1 MEPITIVS
9 FTIQGDEKKSPAIL
23 TSHIVSPSFLLI
35 AKMLLSPK
43 FFPLTQPLNVPP
55 INRESVINGDEIK
68 GPKFVFHLI
77 TLSKMFKENILPVTV
92 ATYKL
97 PLSKTGE
104 EMVGPTSVTHRRD
117 GFAIGLELETPVL
130 WGFPLNIGQE
140 CTSRLKF
147 LISYL
152 FC

>member
-1 MEPITIVS
+1 
-9 FTIQGDEKKSPAIL
+9 
-23 TSHIVSPSFLLI
+23 
-35 AKMLLSPK
+35 MLLSPK
-43 FFPLTQPLNVPP
+43 FSPLTQPLNVPP

-117 GFAIGLELETPVL
+117 GLVIGLELETPVL
-130 WGFPLNIGQE
+130 CGFPLNIRQE
-140 CTSRLKF
+140 CTSRF
-147 LISYL
+147 MFFISYL